1 MPARSLRNL
10 LRGRRPEDSAEAPGR
25 LRLLSGHVVLLSERN
40 QPTSLA
46 EHRCAEICLMGAAL
60 LLAVA
65 LAFSTRLLRPYVEAA
80 HVDDVYSRLL
90 SLPASVNGAVKKRG
104 AVPSAL
110 WELDQRQTGWCNA
123 WRAAVVKAGSSS
135 NIRPQNAPFG

>member
-1 MPARSLRNL
+1 M
-10 LRGRRPEDSAEAPGR
+10 
-25 LRLLSGHVVLLSERN
+25 VLLSERN

-110 WELDQRQTGWCNA
+110 WELDQRQATRRRFKDWLVQRMEGGGGEGGQQQQHPPTECAIWVNYNY
-123 WRAAVVKAGSSS
+123 K
-135 NIRPQNAPFG
+135 